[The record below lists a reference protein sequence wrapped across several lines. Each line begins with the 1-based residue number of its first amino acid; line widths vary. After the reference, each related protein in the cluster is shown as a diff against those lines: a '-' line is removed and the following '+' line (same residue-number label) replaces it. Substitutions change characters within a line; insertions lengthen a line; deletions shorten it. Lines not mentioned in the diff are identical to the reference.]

1 MSAPLTET
9 LSNEVLHLQR
19 SSPENKDGDNTN
31 QLSMD
36 LSAPLAQPGTN
47 QAAGSG
53 PTPPGD
59 ASRRISQRQYG
70 KRKGEGQT
78 NEDKPGVSLFILHLT

>member
-1 MSAPLTET
+1 MSAQNIET
-9 LSNEVLHLQR
+9 ISNEVLHLQR

-36 LSAPLAQPGTN
+36 LSAPIGQIGTN
-47 QAAGSG
+47 QTGANG

-59 ASRRISQRQYG
+59 ASRRISQRYHG
-70 KRKGEGQT
+70 KRKGEGST
-78 NEDKPGVSLFILHLT
+78 GDDKFNVSLI